1 MLKINVSENVS
12 ERWKNFMFV
21 FSILET
27 LHWRA
32 MYEVSQENF
41 VTILFIFSRRRLS
54 SRLPMMQDVLPEWEW
69 QKWERPSE
77 QKCSNEIAKRNNVKC
92 EKMSKEYM

>member
-1 MLKINVSENVS
+1 MSQNAET
-12 ERWKNFMFV
+12 NFMFV

-54 SRLPMMQDVLPEWEW
+54 SRLPMMQDVLPE
-69 QKWERPSE
+69 
-77 QKCSNEIAKRNNVKC
+77 
-92 EKMSKEYM
+92 